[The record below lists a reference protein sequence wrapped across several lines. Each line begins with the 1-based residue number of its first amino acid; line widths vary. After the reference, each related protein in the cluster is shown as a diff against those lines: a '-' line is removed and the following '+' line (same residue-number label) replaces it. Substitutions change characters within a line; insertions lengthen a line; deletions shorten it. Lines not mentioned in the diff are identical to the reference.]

1 MADVVDVQEAG
12 SILNVFAV
20 NDGADVFLIAQFQN
34 GTTVQIDP
42 M

>member
-1 MADVVDVQEAG
+1 VTPALAEG

-34 GTTVQIDP
+34 GLTARIDP
-42 M
+42 T